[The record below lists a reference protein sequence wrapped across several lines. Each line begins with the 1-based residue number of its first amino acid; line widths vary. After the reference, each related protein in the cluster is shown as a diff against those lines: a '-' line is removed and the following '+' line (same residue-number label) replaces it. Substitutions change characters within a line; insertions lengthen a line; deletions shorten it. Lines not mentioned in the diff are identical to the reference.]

1 MAGKTHSKWVTVSY
15 DGELVTCSIDSL
27 SGIGVNWDTVEVTT
41 LCNSIK
47 ERLIG
52 QGDVSIGASGPF
64 NNTATT
70 GAHIVVEP
78 LNGDPTGE
86 TLIIS
91 IGSGAAPTNGDAKF
105 TVTNMGVDNYTVGA
119 STGGAVTASWNW
131 TPRPGATAAWGVIS

>member
-15 DGELVTCSIDSL
+15 NSQLITCSIDNL

-52 QGDVSIGASGPF
+52 HGDVSIAASGPF
-64 NNTATT
+64 NDTATT

-78 LNGDPTGE
+78 LNGSQTGA

-91 IGSGAAPTNGDAKF
+91 IGSGAAPTTNDAKF
-105 TVTNMGVDNYTVGA
+105 TVTNMGVDNYMVAA

-131 TPRPGATAAWGVIS
+131 TPRPGATAEWGTV

>member
-15 DGELVTCSIDSL
+15 NSQLVTCSIDSL
-27 SGIGVNWDTVEVTT
+27 GGIGINWDTVEVTT

-52 QGDVSIGASGPF
+52 QGDVSISASGPF

-70 GAHIVVEP
+70 GGHIVVEP
-78 LNGDPTGE
+78 LNGNPTGA
-86 TLIIS
+86 TLLIS
-91 IGSGAAPTNGDAKF
+91 IGSGAAPTTGDAKF
-105 TVTNMGVDNYTVGA
+105 TVTNMGVDNYMVAA

-131 TPRPGATAAWGVIS
+131 TPRPGATAAWGTV